1 MSEQIRI
8 PFSPPDITEA
18 EIAEVADALR
28 SGWITTG
35 PKTKQLERE
44 LADFL
49 GTERVACLGSATAAL
64 ECALRAL
71 GIGPGDEVIT
81 SAYTYTAS
89 CSPICH
95 VGATP
100 VLCDVAAGSYEMDYS
115 RLERLI
121 TPRTKAIIPVDLG
134 GVMCDYDA
142 LLTATSATCV
152 TGLVVHDTATYW
164 SPFGHLVLLA
174 LIQTGGMGVVTVA
187 VSVVMFS
194 GRKIGLRQRW
204 VMQESISAPQVGG
217 IVRMTS
223 FILKAMLLIEGT
235 GALLLSLR
243 FCPQFGLLQGLW
255 YGIFHSVS
263 AFCNAGFDLMGT
275 SAPFSS
281 LTGYVGDPLVWGPI
295 ALLILAGGLGF
306 LTWQDLREHRLHF
319 RAYRLQS
326 KLILVSTAGLLLLS
340 FLFFQ
345 CYEFRLPQWAEL
357 SGWERLNA
365 AAFQAV
371 TPRTAGFNS
380 VDLTLLSEP
389 GKLVTILL
397 MLVGGSPGSTAGGF
411 KVTTLAVLLLS
422 ARAVFFRC
430 GSPSCFGRR
439 FQDEALR
446 SASAIFL
453 MYLVFF
459 LLGGTLICC
468 IDGVPLLDALFES
481 ASAIGTVG
489 LSICGTP
496 GLSLPSHLILTFLM
510 YVGRVGG
517 LTMIYAVTSGSPVSS
532 QYPQERVTVG

>member
-1 MSEQIRI
+1 MLNEPLQPHHMPPRPSRQATPAQIIILGFLGIILAGALLLMLPVSSRMGVVT
-8 PFSPPDITEA
+8 PFS
-18 EIAEVADALR
+18 
-28 SGWITTG
+28 
-35 PKTKQLERE
+35 
-44 LADFL
+44 
-49 GTERVACLGSATAAL
+49 
-64 ECALRAL
+64 
-71 GIGPGDEVIT
+71 
-81 SAYTYTAS
+81 
-89 CSPICH
+89 
-95 VGATP
+95 
-100 VLCDVAAGSYEMDYS
+100 
-115 RLERLI
+115 
-121 TPRTKAIIPVDLG
+121 
-134 GVMCDYDA
+134 DA

-223 FILKAMLLIEGT
+223 FILKAMLLIE
-235 GALLLSLR
+235 
-243 FCPQFGLLQGLW
+243 
-255 YGIFHSVS
+255 
-263 AFCNAGFDLMGT
+263 GT

-422 ARAVFFRC
+422 ARAVFFRR

>member
-1 MSEQIRI
+1 M
-8 PFSPPDITEA
+8 
-18 EIAEVADALR
+18 
-28 SGWITTG
+28 
-35 PKTKQLERE
+35 
-44 LADFL
+44 
-49 GTERVACLGSATAAL
+49 
-64 ECALRAL
+64 
-71 GIGPGDEVIT
+71 
-81 SAYTYTAS
+81 
-89 CSPICH
+89 
-95 VGATP
+95 
-100 VLCDVAAGSYEMDYS
+100 
-115 RLERLI
+115 
-121 TPRTKAIIPVDLG
+121 
-134 GVMCDYDA
+134 
-142 LLTATSATCV
+142 
-152 TGLVVHDTATYW
+152 
-164 SPFGHLVLLA
+164 
-174 LIQTGGMGVVTVA
+174 VTVA

-275 SAPFSS
+275 SAPSPP

-319 RAYRLQS
+319 Q
-326 KLILVSTAGLLLLS
+326 GLPLAEQADPGFHRRVASS
-340 FLFFQ
+340 FLPIFPVLRVPAATVGGAL
-345 CYEFRLPQWAEL
+345 RLGAAQRRRL
-357 SGWERLNA
+357 SGGHTPHRRIQLCGPDPPERA
-365 AAFQAV
+365 
-371 TPRTAGFNS
+371 RKAGHHPS
-380 VDLTLLSEP
+380 DA
-389 GKLVTILL
+389 
-397 MLVGGSPGSTAGGF
+397 GGRLPGSTAGGF

-422 ARAVFFRC
+422 ARAVFFRR

-496 GLSLPSHLILTFLM
+496 GLSLPSHLILTFN
-510 YVGRVGG
+510 VCGTGGRSHYD
-517 LTMIYAVTSGSPVSS
+517 LRRHIRFPVSS